1 MPRQTI
7 VAYTLAWY
15 PGSNR
20 AQCEIRLADGR
31 SRKVP
36 VESAAELAAL
46 AAVLDRGPA
55 YLEDDGRIVRE
66 TEVGAFGR

>member
-1 MPRQTI
+1 MPRQPI
-7 VAYTLAWY
+7 IAYTLGWY

-20 AQCEIRLADGR
+20 AHCEIRLADGKPR
-31 SRKVP
+31 PVP
-36 VESAAELAAL
+36 VESPAELAAL